1 MKLHQLLLALP
12 LLFLLSCQKEVA
24 NSFSEGGLS
33 LRFNNLMNGDSLQ
46 YDIPY
51 ANRSGED
58 FTVSRFKYYISN
70 IALVDTAGVLHKIPD
85 TYFLIDQGKSSSLSL
100 DLKVSEG
107 RYRAVQF
114 LAGVDSIRN
123 VSGAQT
129 GALDPTMDMFWTW
142 STGYIMAKLEG
153 RSSFSTAP
161 DNRIEYHIG
170 GFKSPNSA
178 LRTVTL
184 PFGQSHPV
192 EKGRTLVV
200 RIGAELLDWF
210 DGVNDLTIAE
220 RPVIMSPGLPAS
232 QFADNYASMFFIQS
246 LQQQ

>member
-1 MKLHQLLLALP
+1 MKLPKLLLALP
-12 LLFLLSCQKEVA
+12 LLLLLSCQKEVV
-24 NSFSEGGLS
+24 NSFPKGGVS
-33 LRFNNLMNGDSLQ
+33 LRFNNLMDGDSLQ
-46 YDIPY
+46 FDIPY

-70 IALVDTAGVLHKIPD
+70 IALVDTAGALHKIPD
-85 TYFLIDQGKSSSLSL
+85 TYFLVDHSKSSSLSL
-100 DLKVSEG
+100 DMQATEG

-114 LAGVDSIRN
+114 LVGVDSIRN
-123 VSGAQT
+123 VSGAQA
-129 GALDPTMDMFWTW
+129 GALDPSLDMFWTW

-153 RSSFSTAP
+153 RSSLSTAP

-170 GFKSPNSA
+170 GFKAPNSA

-184 PFGQSHPV
+184 PFGQNHPV
-192 EKGRTLVV
+192 EKGKTLVI

-210 DGVNDLTIAE
+210 DGVNDLSIAGQ
-220 RPVIMSPGLPAS
+220 PVIMGPGLPAS

-246 LQQQ
+246 LQSQ